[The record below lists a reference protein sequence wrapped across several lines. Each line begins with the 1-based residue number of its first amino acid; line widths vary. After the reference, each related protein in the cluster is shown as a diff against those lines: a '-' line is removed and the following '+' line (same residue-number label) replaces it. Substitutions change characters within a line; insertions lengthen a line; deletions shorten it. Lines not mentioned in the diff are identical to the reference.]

1 MHDDDG
7 IGTVGETEGT
17 TAMPQDQP
25 RTYTDSLALL
35 ASQGV
40 RYSTVIDIGCAE
52 GYFFVSHYCRG
63 LFPDSVPVMIDAN
76 PCYAPVLQ
84 EIQDTVGGHYVIAAA
99 SDTAGELRF
108 TQGAHPYWSSLRP
121 PSDPYWQR
129 VNNLAQH
136 EETVPAI
143 RLDDLASS
151 LGLKPPYLIK
161 LDVQGAEVQALRGAP
176 TVLAETDVV
185 IVEADIA
192 DFRAIDAQLNEAG
205 FDLYDLTTLVWPE
218 GQALGWFYPVYLN
231 RRLNHL
237 REKQF
242 WKDGQNDAM
251 IGMQTDRQQQIRAFY
266 DDVLP
271 KIRAFKKGV

>member
-1 MHDDDG
+1 M
-7 IGTVGETEGT
+7 
-17 TAMPQDQP
+17 
-25 RTYTDSLALL
+25 
-35 ASQGV
+35 
-40 RYSTVIDIGCAE
+40 
-52 GYFFVSHYCRG
+52 
-63 LFPDSVPVMIDAN
+63 
-76 PCYAPVLQ
+76 
-84 EIQDTVGGHYVIAAA
+84 
-99 SDTAGELRF
+99 
-108 TQGAHPYWSSLRP
+108 
-121 PSDPYWQR
+121 
-129 VNNLAQH
+129 
-136 EETVPAI
+136 
-143 RLDDLASS
+143 
-151 LGLKPPYLIK
+151 
-161 LDVQGAEVQALRGAP
+161 RGAP